1 MATATYFSRRLGAAV
16 RELGSKGAGG
26 GWYGSHM
33 AAADC
38 AIRDRLP
45 LVDLVLEIRDAR
57 IPVTSTFESLGRWS
71 GSNKHLI
78 VLNKVDLADRSW
90 TEKWV
95 KHIGKQNCI
104 CHGVNAH
111 NRENIK
117 ELLSIIRARIKEL
130 KFGESS
136 YTATVLLVGIPNVGK
151 SAIVNSMHQ
160 IGRIG
165 AAEKGK
171 LKHAVV
177 SLYPGETKDISSYK
191 IASHPNIY
199 VLDTPGILSPK
210 VVGDDSGSK
219 LALTR
224 AIKDSLLCQYELAQY
239 FLAVFNST
247 EEYKQW
253 ENFNVDTDT
262 NKRKRRQYSSDHTQD
277 FVVKDVRRT
286 LFKTISSFKGVLGEE
301 TEMELLIESQLRA
314 LQEAFRVSEASE
326 NGYRTGKYQNELSGR
341 GLTFKRQLLK
351 AFLPK
356 CQVKPARQA
365 IRHCCHL
372 DFRFQTTMKGYSG
385 IPKMSKNSTELHIL
399 LPRIL
404 VAVSHVSGFPACKMC
419 LTMAITIGIII
430 VIELWRSS
438 PDQIGKIKR
447 LMQRHIPQPMA
458 IVERRSRANGR
469 TFC

>member
-1 MATATYFSRRLGAAV
+1 MGRATYFSRRLGAAV

-151 SAIVNSMHQ
+151 SAIANSMHQ

-210 VVGDDSGSK
+210 VVSDDSGSK
-219 LALTR
+219 LALTG
-224 AIKDSLLCQYELAQY
+224 AIKDSLLCEYELAQY

-247 EEYKQW
+247 EQYKQW
-253 ENFNVDTDT
+253 ENFNDRVDCSLSSDIREKIVVDTDT
-262 NKRKRRQYSSDHTQD
+262 TKRKRRQYSSDHTQD
-277 FVVKDVRRT
+277 FIVKDVRRT

-301 TEMELLIESQLRA
+301 TEMELLIESQLSA
-314 LQEAFRVSEASE
+314 LQEAFRVSEANKKVSE
-326 NGYRTGKYQNELSGR
+326 
-341 GLTFKRQLLK
+341 
-351 AFLPK
+351 
-356 CQVKPARQA
+356 
-365 IRHCCHL
+365 
-372 DFRFQTTMKGYSG
+372 
-385 IPKMSKNSTELHIL
+385 
-399 LPRIL
+399 
-404 VAVSHVSGFPACKMC
+404 
-419 LTMAITIGIII
+419 
-430 VIELWRSS
+430 
-438 PDQIGKIKR
+438 
-447 LMQRHIPQPMA
+447 
-458 IVERRSRANGR
+458 
-469 TFC
+469 

>member
-1 MATATYFSRRLGAAV
+1 MGRATYFSRRLGAAV

-151 SAIVNSMHQ
+151 SAIANSMHQ

-210 VVGDDSGSK
+210 VVSDDSGSK
-219 LALTR
+219 LALTG
-224 AIKDSLLCQYELAQY
+224 AIKDSLLYCSLSSDIREKI
-239 FLAVFNST
+239 V
-247 EEYKQW
+247 
-253 ENFNVDTDT
+253 VDTDT
-262 NKRKRRQYSSDHTQD
+262 TKRKRRQYSSDHTQD
-277 FVVKDVRRT
+277 FIVKDVRRT

-301 TEMELLIESQLRA
+301 TEMELLIESQLSA

-326 NGYRTGKYQNELSGR
+326 NGYRVVASKLLNLYRTGRLGR
-341 GLTFKRQLLK
+341 YTLD
-351 AFLPK
+351 FLPAK
-356 CQVKPARQA
+356 
-365 IRHCCHL
+365 IL
-372 DFRFQTTMKGYSG
+372 ES
-385 IPKMSKNSTELHIL
+385 IP
-399 LPRIL
+399 
-404 VAVSHVSGFPACKMC
+404 
-419 LTMAITIGIII
+419 
-430 VIELWRSS
+430 
-438 PDQIGKIKR
+438 
-447 LMQRHIPQPMA
+447 
-458 IVERRSRANGR
+458 
-469 TFC
+469 